1 MIHEILLDNSF
12 DPDINFFF
20 DTDIQ
25 NIDTAYILPEEV
37 ESFPCKTKFKM
48 TLNLTSEF

>member
-12 DPDINFFF
+12 DSDINFFFF

-25 NIDTAYILPEEV
+25 NIDTPYILPEEL
-37 ESFPCKTKFKM
+37 ESFPCK
-48 TLNLTSEF
+48 LNSK